1 MDEIQKLCV
10 AKARAPPCCLRVHPL
25 DPNLII
31 LGTYALQK
39 NGQRDG
45 TLEFWRYENKALEFI
60 SSIATDG
67 AVLDLKFSPFQQD
80 LLVSAHSTG
89 NLIVWRCGVSSPPDL
104 VVNAQCFDRNELI
117 TSIVFSPVL
126 QNRIVVTLTSGNS
139 ALIVLQNDRVSEPEY
154 LTEHSLECWTS
165 GLGSFAGLENVVMT
179 GGDDRQLIACD
190 LRAKLPIF
198 QTDRLH
204 EAGVVS
210 ILPSQQSNAQ
220 GMYAWNSDSPYEVW
234 TGSYDDNL
242 RSLDLRVMAPMDL
255 IPGLPPREKTK
266 KNLGGGVWRLC
277 PAPNDSDNR
286 LLACCMYDGA
296 RILSVGEEPQVDSW
310 FKGDHSSITYG
321 GDWSAN
327 GLVATCSFYDN
338 VVHVWDPSTE
348 H

>member
-1 MDEIQKLCV
+1 MDQIQKLCV
-10 AKARAPPCCLRVHPL
+10 AKAHAPPCCLRVHPL

-39 NGQRDG
+39 NGKRDG
-45 TLEFWRYENKALEFI
+45 SLEIWRYDQALAFVT
-60 SSIATDG
+60 SVPTDG

-89 NLIVWRCGVSSPPDL
+89 NLMVWRYEAGSSPKL
-104 VVNAQCFDRNELI
+104 VVNAQCFDRDDLI
-117 TSIVFSPVL
+117 TSLAFSPIL
-126 QNRIVVTLTSGNS
+126 ENYIVVTLTSGSS
-139 ALIVLQNDRVSEPEY
+139 ALVTLQNDRVSEPEY

-165 GLGSFAGLENVVMT
+165 GLGSFAGLEHIVMT

-190 LRAKLPIF
+190 LRSKSPIF

-210 ILPSQQSNAQ
+210 ILPSQKSNSQ
-220 GMYAWNSDSPYEVW
+220 GLYAWNSNNPYEVW
-234 TGSYDDNL
+234 TGSYDDCL

-255 IPGLPPREKTK
+255 IPGLPPREKSK
-266 KNLGGGVWRLC
+266 QNLGGGVWRLC
-277 PAPNDSDNR
+277 PAPNDNDNR
-286 LLACCMYDGA
+286 LLACCMYDGG
-296 RILSVGEEPQVDSW
+296 RILSVGEEPQVDAW

-327 GLVATCSFYDN
+327 GLVATCSFYDH
-338 VVHVWDPSTE
+338 VVHVWDPDNLR
-348 H
+348 